1 MMLDATGAEQIRDAF
16 ATAADTAGE
25 HADDIAGLA
34 SVLAEGAD
42 AYAGLGM
49 AASTVDHLRD
59 AAASTTAAQ
68 ARLGEAEQR
77 LQAALGDFNDRDGR
91 VAEAVAAA
99 GNLMLA
105 EGYAQ
110 TFTLPD
116 AVAAVPV
123 GPAGDPDRPNQDG
136 KQEPETNTADYLLA
150 LEDIRNGMAWMS
162 NNEGNPHWRPSTPS
176 PELSDQLAADSAA
189 DEAADAQGLPAPDR
203 PTCYT
208 HQSWM
213 ADCIGDPSHS
223 NPGLAD
229 KSIPS
234 YNWCAD
240 HRLPVQVC
248 QCWPAT
254 VDGTP
259 PAVSVPA

>member
-25 HADDIAGLA
+25 HTDDVAGLA
-34 SVLAEGAD
+34 WVLAEGAET
-42 AYAGLGM
+42 YAGLGM

-68 ARLGEAEQR
+68 ASLGEAGER
-77 LQAALGDFNDRDGR
+77 LQAALGDFNARDGR
-91 VAEAVAAA
+91 VAEAVADA

-116 AVAAVPV
+116 AVAAVPG
-123 GPAGDPDRPNQDG
+123 GPAVDPDRPDKDG
-136 KQEPETNTADYLLA
+136 KQEPETSPADYLLA

-162 NNEGNPHWRPSTPS
+162 NNEGNPYWRPSTLT
-176 PELSDQLAADSAA
+176 PELSAQLTDDDAADQAA
-189 DEAADAQGLPAPDR
+189 EAQGLPSPDR

-208 HQSWM
+208 HQSWL

-223 NPGLAD
+223 SPGLAD
-229 KSIPS
+229 KSVPS

-259 PAVSVPA
+259 LAVSVPA